1 MNYQETLSTLYPLV
15 NFGLVV
21 LIWIVQLIVYPSFL
35 FYKRE
40 NLVLWH
46 NKYTQRIAIVVV
58 PLMLIQLIISFAN
71 CILDFSM
78 IKLSFFLVIVF
89 LWIFTFTSFAPIH
102 FKISEN
108 NFETGQLKQLVKLNW
123 IRTILWTTLFIF
135 GLL

>member
-1 MNYQETLSTLYPLV
+1 MNYQEIIATLFPLV

-46 NKYTQRIAIVVV
+46 NTYTQRIAIVVV
-58 PLMLIQLIISFAN
+58 PLMLLQLIISITN
-71 CILDFSM
+71 CLFGFNM
-78 IKLSFFLVIVF
+78 IKLLTLLIAVF
-89 LWIFTFTSFAPIH
+89 LWVFTFTSFAPIH

-108 NFETGQLKQLVKLNW
+108 NFETVQLNQLVTRNW
-123 IRTILWTTLFIF
+123 IRTILWTILFI
-135 GLL
+135 LAII

>member
-1 MNYQETLSTLYPLV
+1 MNYQEIITFLFPLV

-46 NKYTQRIAIVVV
+46 NTYTQRIAIVVV
-58 PLMLIQLIISFAN
+58 PLMLLQLIKSITN
-71 CILDFSM
+71 CLFGFTTINLLILL
-78 IKLSFFLVIVF
+78 IAVF
-89 LWIFTFTSFAPIH
+89 LWVFTFTSFAPIH

-108 NFETGQLKQLVKLNW
+108 NFETEQLNQLVTRNW
-123 IRTILWTTLFIF
+123 IRTILWTILFI
-135 GLL
+135 LAII